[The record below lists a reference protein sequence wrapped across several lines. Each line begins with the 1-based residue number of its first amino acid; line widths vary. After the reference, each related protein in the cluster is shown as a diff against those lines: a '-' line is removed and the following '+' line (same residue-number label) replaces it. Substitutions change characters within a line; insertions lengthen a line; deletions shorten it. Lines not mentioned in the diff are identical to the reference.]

1 MDAGLSFI
9 MANHGKVK
17 ENDIVFDPFVGT
29 GIFILPMNY
38 CRSVIYVNK
47 SCANVSAKR
56 FLGQNNVAIVI
67 G

>member
-29 GIFILPMNY
+29 GTLLY
-38 CRSVIYVNK
+38 
-47 SCANVSAKR
+47 
-56 FLGQNNVAIVI
+56 
-67 G
+67 